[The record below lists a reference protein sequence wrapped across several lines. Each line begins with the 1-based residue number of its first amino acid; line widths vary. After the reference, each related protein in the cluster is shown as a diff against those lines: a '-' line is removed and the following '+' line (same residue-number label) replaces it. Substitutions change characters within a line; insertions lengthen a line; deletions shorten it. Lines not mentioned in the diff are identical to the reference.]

1 MKETTILT
9 FDSTTSTDIA
19 VLEIDPHLNKDAEGN
34 SKSSFELGESIY
46 LSLHYD
52 KSKYRVSNFVTTTGD
67 LRFYGIQQSYRDLEQ
82 QLLQE
87 LTTSIPYIVSG
98 INSITWYGPVKLL
111 TYSYS
116 NITVSEVPCIVDINI
131 SIVSDIY
138 IYVPDSYVN
147 LDNADN
153 FPVGVIFDLEEI

>member
-9 FDSTTSTDIA
+9 FDSMTSTDIG
-19 VLEIDPHLNKDAEGN
+19 VLEIDPHLNNDAEGN
-34 SKSSFELGESIY
+34 SKSSFEPGESIY

-52 KSKYRVSNFVTTTGD
+52 KTKYSVSNFVATTGD
-67 LRFYGIQQSYRDLEQ
+67 LRFYGVQQSYRVLEQ

-87 LTTSIPYIVSG
+87 LTTSVPYIISSL
-98 INSITWYGPVKLL
+98 NSVTWYGPAKTLS
-111 TYSYS
+111 YSYS
-116 NITVSEVPCIVDINI
+116 NIIVSEVPCIVDINI

-147 LDNADN
+147 LDNTDS
-153 FPVGVIFDLEEI
+153 FPVGIIFDLEEI